1 MGRTMND
8 SGLPEDESL
17 NPFEVDEKV
26 DTVDE
31 EGTSDQ
37 DPASSAPE
45 PLETHRDRSTG
56 LPGWQEVLRPGS

>member
-17 NPFEVDEKV
+17 DPFEVDEKV

-31 EGTSDQ
+31 EGTVDA
-37 DPASSAPE
+37 DPASDSSA
-45 PLETHRDRSTG
+45 PLETHRDRTTG
-56 LPGWQEVLRPGS
+56 LPATTAVYGPPS